1 MSERTGGADETLARI
16 TELARAALQAQ
27 SSLARQS
34 IDLGRATLSGEV
46 DRTATGRAY
55 VDAVTRESARY
66 WREVGALGLDYAG
79 ELLAL
84 GSRAAGRVI
93 SESTTAGA
101 GSRGSRARPGQRT
114 APPPTATAT
123 GAADGT
129 GGTGGTGDGAPA
141 VVPVL
146 LRAASGQVAQ
156 ASVTVVNRHPRPRRI
171 ELAASELRDSTGTV
185 VALELRVDPERVTI
199 GAGEEHHV
207 RVEADLDPDL
217 VRPGQRYTG
226 TIEVSGGDEATL
238 EVTVEVAD

>member
-1 MSERTGGADETLARI
+1 MSERTPVADETVARI
-16 TELARAALQAQ
+16 TELARQALQAQ
-27 SSLARQS
+27 STLARQS
-34 IDLGRATLSGEV
+34 IDLGRATLAGEV

-66 WREVGALGLDYAG
+66 WREVGALGFDYAG

-84 GSRAAGRVI
+84 GTRAAGRVI

-101 GSRGSRARPGQRT
+101 GARGSRSARQGQRSS
-114 APPPTATAT
+114 AAPEPPPAAEQT
-123 GAADGT
+123 GAG
-129 GGTGGTGDGAPA
+129 P

-156 ASVTVVNRHPRPRRI
+156 ASVTVVNRHPRQRRI
-171 ELAASELRDSTGTV
+171 ELDAGQLRDATGTV
-185 VALELRVDPERVTI
+185 VALELRVDPDHVTI

-207 RVEADLDPDL
+207 RIEADLDPDL

-226 TIEVSGGDEATL
+226 AVVVTGGDEATL

>member
-1 MSERTGGADETLARI
+1 MSERNGVADETLARI

-27 SSLARQS
+27 STLARQS
-34 IDLGRATLSGEV
+34 IDLGRATLSGDV

-66 WREVGALGLDYAG
+66 WREVGSLGLDYAG

-101 GSRGSRARPGQRT
+101 GSRGSRGSRT
-114 APPPTATAT
+114 AQRSSPSAPGPPP
-123 GAADGT
+123 
-129 GGTGGTGDGAPA
+129 APA
-141 VVPVL
+141 PEHDGSAPAIPVL
-146 LRAASGQVAQ
+146 LRAAAGQVAQ
-156 ASVTVVNRHPRPRRI
+156 AAVTVVNRHPRQRRI
-171 ELAASELRDSTGTV
+171 ELAAGELRDATGTV
-185 VALELRVDPERVTI
+185 VALELRVDPDHVTI
-199 GAGEEHHV
+199 GAGEEHQV

-226 TIEVSGGDEATL
+226 TVEVTGGDEATL
-238 EVTVEVAD
+238 AVTVEVAD